1 MKNILQAVSAELE
14 RACMKFV
21 PFTSAHEGYAILLE
35 EVDELWDEI
44 KKQYDVRTKER
55 MAKEAIQIAAMAI
68 RFVQDICSSDAPAT
82 IELDPV
88 VSTEKYGKS

>member
-1 MKNILQAVSAELE
+1 MIKILQAVSAELE

-35 EVDELWDEI
+35 KIRRSSGMEMLKNMYPD
-44 KKQYDVRTKER
+44 KGR

-68 RFVQDICSSDAPAT
+68 RFVQDISLWLSDAPAT
-82 IELDPV
+82 IRL
-88 VSTEKYGKS
+88 